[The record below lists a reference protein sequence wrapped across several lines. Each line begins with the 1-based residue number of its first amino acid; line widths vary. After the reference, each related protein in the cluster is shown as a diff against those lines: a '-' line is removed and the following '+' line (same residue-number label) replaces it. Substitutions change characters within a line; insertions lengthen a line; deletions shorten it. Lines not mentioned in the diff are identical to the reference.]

1 VKPTFAKFAVKEVLW
16 ADLPIRDPH
25 GHEQEG
31 HRPVIVVSVPEDIE
45 AIPYRVLH
53 VVPVTK
59 TALSG
64 VLFPTLAAGVGG
76 LPLESTALIFQT
88 MVLDVRR
95 VSGRLGVLN
104 DLEFA
109 PIRTGLQAL
118 FGAALE
124 VNPQP

>member
-1 VKPTFAKFAVKEVLW
+1 MCSS
-16 ADLPIRDPH
+16 DL
-25 GHEQEG
+25 
-31 HRPVIVVSVPEDIE
+31 VI
-45 AIPYRVLH
+45 H

-64 VLFPTLAAGVGG
+64 VLFPTLAAGAGG

-88 MVLDVRR
+88 MVLDARR

-109 PIRTGLQAL
+109 AIRLGLQAL

-124 VNPQP
+124 ENPPT